1 MKAVVCGS
9 FAYDNILSFEKAFKD
24 HLIATELDNIN
35 VSFLCD
41 SLRREFGGCAG
52 NIIYNCSLINCNA
65 IALGT
70 LGKDAQ
76 PYLDW
81 MKKNNIITNFIKV
94 IEDSYTAQAYIT
106 TDNQSNQ
113 ITTFHPGAMQYSN
126 QLIIP
131 DDQSIVLGLISP
143 DGRNGMLEHTK
154 QLIDMKIPYVFDPG
168 QGMPM
173 FNRDELIF
181 FSDNA
186 NWIIMN
192 DYEFKLYNE
201 VTGINYKDITQQ
213 GKILIVTKGK
223 DGSVIYDK
231 ENIHNIPTKKISDA
245 KDPTGCGD
253 AYRAGLIY
261 GIMNKMPIEK
271 IGELSSALGA
281 LKVSHYGTQNH
292 ILSNEIKKLL

>member
-81 MKKNNIITNFIKV
+81 MKKNNIITDFIKV

-213 GKILIVTKGK
+213 GKILIVTNGK

-231 ENIHNIPTKKISDA
+231 ENTYNIPTKKISDA

-292 ILSNEIKKLL
+292 TLSSEIKKLL